1 MCQAYSFC
9 IFSSLTFVLK
19 ILSFDI
25 FFLNFRIPSNT
36 SVASRGSS
44 AASSIDHL
52 QVVYPSGVHPG
63 HHPRSLSKCGSPLPQ
78 YTVQYL
84 LPDGR
89 AELQK
94 IPRK

>member
-1 MCQAYSFC
+1 M
-9 IFSSLTFVLK
+9 
-19 ILSFDI
+19 I
-25 FFLNFRIPSNT
+25 FFRNFRIPSNT